1 MGPVRHTHRGEGP
14 AAGGGFSPYGR
25 SGWVVQ
31 RSGRWWN
38 AGPRRAGPRVP
49 GAAGLMGAVGVVLT
63 VAAVLSGCGGPRSAS
78 GRASSSGGRSIPT
91 AVAAARDAAV
101 VQAWT
106 AAVQTVYRYDRE
118 PWPAIRR
125 SLIAGTP
132 PLQLFPDLGRYF
144 TGAALS
150 AAEQS
155 VVGIKLQELTG
166 AKVDR
171 IGSPTVVSMHGST
184 ATVAGCIYDSGSLT
198 GNGKPGP
205 ESLDGGAGYGRGTWV
220 LQRIG
225 SDWRISLGQAK
236 SVASC

>member
-1 MGPVRHTHRGEGP
+1 
-14 AAGGGFSPYGR
+14 
-25 SGWVVQ
+25 
-31 RSGRWWN
+31 
-38 AGPRRAGPRVP
+38 
-49 GAAGLMGAVGVVLT
+49 MGAVGVVLM
-63 VAAVLSGCGGPRSAS
+63 VAAVVSGCGGSKSAS
-78 GRASSSGGRSIPT
+78 DRPSSSGGRSSST
-91 AVAAARDAAV
+91 AVATASDAAV

-171 IGSPTVVSMHGST
+171 IGSPTVVSMHGNT
-184 ATVAGCIYDSGSLT
+184 ATVSGCIYDSGTFT
-198 GNGKPGP
+198 GDGKPGP
-205 ESLDGGAGYGRGTWV
+205 ESLDGGAGYGKGTWV
-220 LQRIG
+220 LQKIG
-225 SDWRISLGQAK
+225 SEWKVARGQAK
-236 SVASC
+236 GVVSC